1 MEKVAEGYKGGPTC
15 MLINV
20 YNFPAG
26 LKVQPGN
33 LVCEN
38 RKECKLLT
46 VSSLSLSLSLL
57 PWDWE
62 LGYASCQEHSFL
74 VNWLPLFL
82 PFSKRDE
89 FLGCISDSY

>member
-1 MEKVAEGYKGGPTC
+1 MEKVAEGYKVGPTC

-26 LKVQPGN
+26 LKGQPGN
-33 LVCEN
+33 LVCES
-38 RKECKLLT
+38 RKERKLLT
-46 VSSLSLSLSLL
+46 VSSLILSLSLL

-74 VNWLPLFL
+74 VTWLPRFL
-82 PFSKRDE
+82 PFSKE
-89 FLGCISDSY
+89 G